1 MSMLKDPSKKYRPF
15 QPLSLVDRTW
25 PDKTI
30 THPPIWLSTDLR
42 DGNQALIEPMDSAR
56 KMRFFN
62 CLVQA
67 GLKEIEV
74 GFPAASQTE
83 FDFIRELIKGQ
94 HIPDDVCIQ
103 VLTQARNDLIERT
116 FASVKGAKQAIIH
129 YYNACAPSFRRI
141 VFQQDKAGV
150 KAIAVNAAK
159 HIKQLAEANPQ
170 THWRFEY
177 SPEVFSSTET
187 DFAVDV
193 CNAVIEVF
201 NPTPDNRLILN
212 LPATIECA
220 TPNHYADQIE
230 WFCRHINRR
239 DSVIIS
245 VHTHNDRGTGV
256 AASEL
261 AQMAGADRVEGC
273 LFGNGER
280 TGNVCLVT
288 LALNLYTQG
297 INPGLDFSDID
308 AVRKLVED
316 CNQLPVHPRH
326 PYVGDLVHTAF
337 SGSHQDAI
345 RKGFA
350 QQKADGLWE
359 VPYLPIDPADIG
371 RSYEAVIRVN
381 SQSGKGGITFL
392 LEQEYG
398 ISLPRRAQIEFSQ
411 VVQRETDRLGL
422 ELTAA
427 QIYGLLKKEY
437 FANEN
442 SAWQLEKHSLH
453 EEGGVC
459 RVSICVRK
467 LYPYMREQNFE
478 NGQWQTQIYS
488 QELGKEE
495 TWSGEGHGPLE
506 ALVAALPVKVEVM
519 DYNEHAIGSGTNAKA
534 AAYVELRVAG
544 GRSLYGIGIDENL
557 TTASFRAVFSALNRA
572 SRDLSMTTRLSGQV
586 IIKTMEEL
594 EKMAG

>member
-15 QPLSLVDRTW
+15 APLALADRTW
-25 PDKTI
+25 PDKSI

-56 KMRFFN
+56 KMRFFAG
-62 CLVQA
+62 LVQA

-83 FDFIRELIKGQ
+83 FDFIRELITGE

-116 FASVKGAKQAIIH
+116 FESVKGAKQAIIH

-141 VFQQDKAGV
+141 VFAQDKAGV

-159 HIKQLAEANPQ
+159 HIKQLAEQRPE

-187 DFAVDV
+187 DFAVEV

-201 NPTPDNRLILN
+201 NPTPNNRLILN

-261 AQMAGADRVEGC
+261 SQMAGADRVEGC

-297 INPGLDFSDID
+297 IDPGLDFSDID
-308 AVRKLVED
+308 SVRKLVED

-350 QQKADGLWE
+350 QQKPDTIWE

-422 ELTAA
+422 ELSGK
-427 QIYGLLKKEY
+427 QIYALLEAEY
-437 FANEN
+437 LQAQQPY
-442 SAWQLEKHSLH
+442 QLESHSLH
-453 EEGGVC
+453 EENGVC
-459 RVSICVRK
+459 RVTLRVHERGSAK
-467 LYPYMREQNFE
+467 LQS
-478 NGQWQTQIYS
+478 WA
-488 QELGKEE
+488 
-495 TWSGEGHGPLE
+495 GEGHGPLE
-506 ALVAALPVKVEVM
+506 ALVAALPMTVEVM

-534 AAYVELRVAG
+534 AAYVELRVVG

-572 SRDLSMTTRLSGQV
+572 SLR
-586 IIKTMEEL
+586 
-594 EKMAG
+594 